1 MRRFSLY
8 ISKILLLSLGLLVM
22 LGIFAPSG
30 AQAHSQ
36 LIDSNPKP
44 DEQLTKS
51 PQVISLT
58 FNGTIKSNDDSIKLF
73 DSQGKQISNKA
84 TTKAKSSSHIELELD
99 PLEPSIYVV
108 NWSVVSPDS
117 HPISGTFTFTV
128 GNPVKEKSTVDTS
141 IFKDIVLMSNKDIHS
156 TQANLNRWILFSS
169 TALSISISFLIL
181 LGIIKIPKNNMIKVS
196 LIPILIAIFSSL
208 ASIFIQNAIID
219 NKSIIES
226 ISYSSFVD
234 QIQYDFGIAATIR
247 IIALIA
253 LFATQFNTLLY
264 RFLSPIISLLIIA
277 TITFSGHSAY
287 GQLSTLAIISS
298 LIHLGATSI
307 WFGGLGYSL
316 VSIRLEELSFDYK
329 KFSKLALALVLMTI
343 FTGVFA
349 SWRQVGNINYAI
361 NSAFGRTL
369 GYKIVLVMAVIV
381 IAFFARRF
389 LKNNDMTTTRK
400 LIAVES
406 ILLLGVFAL
415 TSILVSQIP
424 SKTSAQIPVSKK
436 AISDSGIIEILVDP
450 AKSGPTQLHVY
461 VYDKKGLPL
470 QIESKSLTNPPI
482 QVTIQNN
489 SKNIKPV
496 NVAMRFQG
504 LNHFSSVGFNVPFSG
519 DWKLVVRIQV
529 NDFDQLKD
537 QFEVKFL

>member
-1 MRRFSLY
+1 M
-8 ISKILLLSLGLLVM
+8 I
-22 LGIFAPSG
+22 GIFAPSG

-316 VSIRLEELSFDYK
+316 VSIRMEELSFDYK